1 MHSWND
7 NQSKLLISKWQDSK
21 YNPATDKHWL
31 WLRRNHIKLIPRAL
45 RNWLRSSDCGN
56 HNDSIV
62 VHGLD
67 AARDEWTVNVLNR
80 AQFHTDSNVTVESG
94 IEDPCSFNSYSFFL
108 SLHYFS
114 FFLFNF
120 GNNKSIKI
128 YRTKVENF
136 LKNWSATKWWT
147 PKNFFSLYC

>member
-7 NQSKLLISKWQDSK
+7 NQGKLLISKWQDSK

-56 HNDSIV
+56 HNDSVV

-67 AARDEWTVNVLNR
+67 AARDEWAVDVLNR
-80 AQFHTDSNVTVESG
+80 TQLRTDSTVTVEPG
-94 IEDPCSFNSYSFFL
+94 MEDPCSFNCYLSFLFPSPYFYFFL
-108 SLHYFS
+108 S
-114 FFLFNF
+114 NF
-120 GNNKSIKI
+120 GSIRPIKI
-128 YRTKVENF
+128 HRPKAANLL
-136 LKNWSATKWWT
+136 LKNWSGRK
-147 PKNFFSLYC
+147 